1 MTPVA
6 AIVFS
11 AHDRAFLR
19 AVEATDALVYTLTR
33 EGSLKALRGP
43 SVAAVGNIPAGH
55 VVWVGVPKPWVDKLG
70 AQRFKSHFS
79 SGTRSWRRSKDPSA
93 AVQTIQEAFAARE
106 SEGQAV
112 AEARA
117 EAQEQSRLR
126 VESAVFQQPQPWY
139 IPQELR

>member
-1 MTPVA
+1 MNPVA

-19 AVEATDALVYTLTR
+19 AVEATDALIYSVTR
-33 EGSLKALRGP
+33 DGTLKALRGP
-43 SVAAVGNIPAGH
+43 PVDAVGRLPVAH

-70 AQRFKSHFS
+70 SQPFRSHFS
-79 SGTRSWRRSKDPSA
+79 SGTRSWRRAKDPTA
-93 AVQTIQEAFAARE
+93 AVQKIKLVFDLRDRE
-106 SEGQAV
+106 VKAV

-117 EAQEQSRLR
+117 EAHEQSRLK
-126 VESAVFQQPQPWY
+126 VEAAVFHQPQPWY